1 MSKASYLLNK
11 KVEALIDQ
19 KGVLPNTYSSEEKIM
34 LSRYSGYGGL
44 DQYME
49 DSNAGILYEFFT
61 PLEIV
66 KKMWGLAL
74 HYGFQGGSVLEPAA
88 GNGVFL
94 SQAPARHELE
104 KPAVFTAIEPQK
116 YSHAILKIL
125 YPQAVAKKQVFEQL
139 FIDENRNDSLKGKVK
154 PQYDLVIGNP
164 PYGSLR
170 GGAGGRYM
178 AMGEQKYTR
187 AQAYDEYFIFRGL
200 DVLRPGGLLIYIIG
214 SEVANGGIPFLQRKY
229 AKTKIEISKRG
240 ALVDAY
246 RLPNGVF
253 DRTDVLS
260 DIIVFQKLA
269 R

>member
-1 MSKASYLLNK
+1 MSNKSYLLNK
-11 KVEALIDQ
+11 EIEALID
-19 KGVLPNTYSSEEKIM
+19 KRGVSPDKYSSEEKQKM
-34 LSRYSGYGGL
+34 AKYSGYGGL
-44 DQYME
+44 DMYME
-49 DSNAGILYEFFT
+49 ESNAGILYEFFT
-61 PLEIV
+61 PLQIV

-74 HYGFQGGSVLEPAA
+74 HYGFKGGSVLEPAA

-94 SQAPARHELE
+94 SQVPAEHELE
-104 KPAVFTAIEPQK
+104 KSAVFTAIEPQK

-125 YPQAVAKKQVFEQL
+125 YPEAIAQKKVFEQL
-139 FIDENRNDSLKGKVK
+139 FIDENRNDSLKGRVPEK
-154 PQYDLVIGNP
+154 YDLVIGNP

-178 AMGEQKYTR
+178 AMGEKQYTK

-200 DVLRPGGLLIYIIG
+200 DLLRTGGLLIYIIG

-240 ALVDAY
+240 VLVDAY

-260 DIIVFQKLA
+260 DIVVFKKLDV
-269 R
+269 

>member
-19 KGVLPNTYSSEEKIM
+19 KGVLPDAYSSEEKIM

-74 HYGFQGGSVLEPAA
+74 HYGFKGGSVLEPAA

-94 SQAPARHELE
+94 SQTPARQELE

-178 AMGEQKYTR
+178 AMGEQKHTR

-200 DVLRPGGLLIYIIG
+200 DVLRTGGLMIYIIG

-229 AKTKIEISKRG
+229 AKTKIEIARRG
-240 ALVDAY
+240 ALLDAY